1 MVSVFSEI
9 DFLVKKKKENMEGR
23 EEGCHSWQIL
33 HFSHFYKTCNFHLLK
48 NLQIL
53 ILLQY

>member
-9 DFLVKKKKENMEGR
+9 DFLVKKKR
-23 EEGCHSWQIL
+23 EHGGQRRRLSLWQIL
-33 HFSHFYKTCNFHLLK
+33 HFSHFYKTRNFHLLK